1 VGLWQKRLHKFEATQ
16 GYKMN
21 SGPTWGYIGS
31 SRPVWN
37 IYKKILSQ
45 QKKERTEE
53 REGGREGGAMKTYSN
68 PAFPHSHSL
77 VKSHLPFVFFGHDS
91 SH

>member
-1 VGLWQKRLHKFEATQ
+1 MGLWQKRLHKFEATQ

-53 REGGREGGAMKTYSN
+53 RERDHRKRKARTKGR
-68 PAFPHSHSL
+68 
-77 VKSHLPFVFFGHDS
+77 VKELEKKGKRKRGETKIGIIL
-91 SH
+91 